1 MSAVT
6 ENNYISNGSQT
17 NYSFTFPYLK
27 TSDITVSLDGVETS
41 NFTFANAT
49 TIQLNNGAT
58 PPVATAPA
66 SGVKIRILRETTVDE
81 LTATFYAG
89 SAIKSE
95 DLNDNFTQNLFIT
108 QEVNQRYLPTTGG
121 TFTGPLNL
129 GSHKITNLG
138 DPVDAADAVN
148 KQTLDS
154 SIDTA
159 IDNDILAG
167 TDLSKTASGGQVTI
181 NHNVAGANTTI
192 NNSNGNVIQ
201 DISISAQGHV
211 TAAGSTDLDNRYY
224 TETELDAGQLDNRY
238 YTETELDAGQLD
250 NRYYTETELDAGQLD
265 SRYFTETEI
274 ANGAADTR
282 YYTETELDAGQLD
295 TRYYTETELDAGALD
310 PLYFRQDSSETI
322 SSGQTWSASD
332 NYVATTSAIDARIID
347 LVDEV
352 GGFDIVNDEQSFP
365 DTNPGGTTG
374 QAAVLSIKAATTN
387 LVPSGTTV
395 TINNGNL
402 ANNANITITGV
413 PSTIPS
419 GFGFLVEST
428 STLHTYTF
436 HRLIPKATEVTTV
449 ANNAAEIGR
458 LGTAAAVEDLSI
470 LGTTD
475 VVDDLAILGTADVV
489 ADLNTLGTADV
500 VADMNT
506 LAVPSV
512 VNNMD
517 TVATNVTNVNN
528 VGGSI
533 ANVNTVATNLTDVN
547 NFADTYQ
554 IATNDPSTRADG
566 SSLQEGDLYFNT
578 TADELKVYNGGTWQ
592 GGVTATG
599 NFAVTTG
606 NTFTGDNTYNDNAKL
621 KLGTDSDLEIF
632 HDTNDSIINDAGTGS
647 LKLQTGGN
655 TKLEITSNGATVTG
669 GVTATSFTGS
679 GANLTSLTAAN
690 LTGTIADA
698 RFPAVLPA
706 VSGANLTNLPVDLTN
721 LSASN
726 LTSGTIPD
734 ARFPAVL
741 PAISAAN
748 LTNLPSTGGLTG
760 AGNNELFIESDNVM
774 SSNFTTTT
782 NKNYLNLLP
791 LTINATLTVTDGSLI
806 QFVSA

>member
-6 ENNYISNGSQT
+6 ENNYTGNNST
-17 NYSFTFPYLK
+17 TTYSFTFPYLK
-27 TSDITVSLDGVETS
+27 TSDITVSLDGVATTA
-41 NFTFANAT
+41 FTLANAT
-49 TIQLNNGAT
+49 TIQFN
-58 PPVATAPA
+58 TAPTTGA
-66 SGVKIRILRETTVDE
+66 LIRIFRETTVDD

-95 DLNDNFTQNLFIT
+95 DLNDNFTQNLYVT
-108 QEVNQRYLPTTGG
+108 QEVNQRYVPTTGG
-121 TFTGPLNL
+121 TFTGNL
-129 GSHKITNLG
+129 DLGNNKVTNLG
-138 DPVDAADAVN
+138 NPVNGGDAVN
-148 KQTLDS
+148 KTTLDS

-159 IDNDILAG
+159 IESDILAG

-201 DISISAQGHV
+201 DITISAQGHV
-211 TAAGSTDLDNRYY
+211 TAAGSTDLDGRYY

-238 YTETELDAGQLD
+238 FTETELSGGQLD
-250 NRYYTETELDAGQLD
+250 SRYYTETELDAGQLD
-265 SRYFTETEI
+265 
-274 ANGAADTR
+274 N
-282 YYTETELDAGQLD
+282 
-295 TRYYTETELDAGALD
+295 RYYTETELDAGALD

-332 NYVATTSAIDARIID
+332 SYVATTSAIDARIID

-374 QAAVLSIKAATTN
+374 QSAVLSIKAASTN

-395 TINNGNL
+395 TITNGNL

-413 PSTIPS
+413 PSTIAQ

-436 HRLIPKATEVTTV
+436 HRLVPKATEVTTV
-449 ANNAAEIGR
+449 ASNA
-458 LGTAAAVEDLSI
+458 TA
-470 LGTTD
+470 
-475 VVDDLAILGTADVV
+475 
-489 ADLNTLGTADV
+489 
-500 VADMNT
+500 
-506 LAVPSV
+506 
-512 VNNMD
+512 
-517 TVATNVTNVNN
+517 
-528 VGGSI
+528 I
-533 ANVNTVATNLTDVN
+533 ANVGNNITAVTTANTNINDITTVANNTSNVTAVANNSSNINSAVSNASNINAAVSNATNINTVATNIGNVNTVGTNIASVNTTATNISDVN
-547 NFADTYQ
+547 NFTDKYQ
-554 IATNDPSTRADG
+554 IASSDPTTDG
-566 SSLQEGDLYFNT
+566 GGNALAEGDLYFNT
-578 TADELKVYNGGTWQ
+578 TSDELKVYNGGAWQ

-606 NTFTGDNTYNDNAKL
+606 NTFTSTNSHTDNVKSRY
-621 KLGTDSDLEIF
+621 GTGNDLEIF
-632 HDTNDSIINDAGTGS
+632 HDTSDSIINSSGTGS
-647 LKLQTGGN
+647 LKLQDQGN
-655 TKLEITSNGATVTG
+655 TKLEITSTGTTVTG

-690 LTGTIADA
+690 LTGA
-698 RFPAVLPA
+698 LPA
-706 VSGANLTNLPVDLTN
+706 ISGANLTNLPVDLTN
-721 LSASN
+721 LSATN

-748 LTNLPSTGGLTG
+748 LTNLPSSGGLTG
-760 AGNNELFIESDNVM
+760 GSTDELFLESDNVM
-774 SSNFTTTT
+774 SNNFTTGT

-791 LTINATLTVTDGSLI
+791 LTINATLTVTDGSFI

>member
-6 ENNYISNGSQT
+6 ENNYTGNNST
-17 NYSFTFPYLK
+17 TTYSFTFPYLK
-27 TSDITVSLDGVETS
+27 TSDIKASLDGV
-41 NFTFANAT
+41 AT
-49 TIQLNNGAT
+49 TAFTLPTAT
-58 PPVATAPA
+58 TLQFNTAPA
-66 SGVKIRILRETTVDE
+66 TGALIKIFRETTVDE

-95 DLNDNFTQNLFIT
+95 DLNENFTQNLYVT

-121 TFTGPLNL
+121 AFTGNIDL
-129 GSHKITNLG
+129 GNNRITTLG
-138 DPVDAADAVN
+138 NPTNPTDAVN

-159 IDNDILAG
+159 IESDVLAG

-181 NHNVAGANTTI
+181 NHDVAGANTTI
-192 NNSNGNVIQ
+192 NNSNGNVVQ
-201 DISISAQGHV
+201 DITISAQGHV
-211 TAAGSTDLDNRYY
+211 TSAGSVDLDGRYYTETELDAGQLDNRYY

-250 NRYYTETELDAGQLD
+250 NRYYTETELDAG
-265 SRYFTETEI
+265 
-274 ANGAADTR
+274 
-282 YYTETELDAGQLD
+282 
-295 TRYYTETELDAGALD
+295 ALD

-322 SSGQTWSASD
+322 ASGDTWSAGD
-332 NYVATTSAIDARIID
+332 THVATTAAIDARIID

-374 QAAVLSIKAATTN
+374 QAAVISVKAASQN
-387 LVPSGTTV
+387 LVPTGTTV
-395 TINNGNL
+395 TIPNGNL
-402 ANNANITITGV
+402 ANNASITINNV
-413 PSTIPS
+413 PSTIPT

-436 HRLIPKATEVTTV
+436 HRLVPKATEVTTV
-449 ANNAAEIGR
+449 ASKATEIGR

-470 LGTTD
+470 LGTAD

-512 VNNMD
+512 VNNID

-533 ANVNTVATNLTDVN
+533 TNVNTVANNLTDVN
-547 NFADTYQ
+547 NFADTYRV
-554 IATNDPSTRADG
+554 ASSDPSARADG

-578 TADELKVYNGGTWQ
+578 TSDQLKVYNGSTWQ

-599 NFAVTTG
+599 NLASLG
-606 NTFTGDNTYNDNAKL
+606 SNTFTGN
-621 KLGTDSDLEIF
+621 
-632 HDTNDSIINDAGTGS
+632 
-647 LKLQTGGN
+647 QT
-655 TKLEITSNGATVTG
+655 ISG
-669 GVTATSFTGS
+669 GVTATSFTG
-679 GANLTSLTAAN
+679 
-690 LTGTIADA
+690 D
-698 RFPAVLPA
+698 
-706 VSGANLTNLPVDLTN
+706 GANLTNLPVDLTQLN
-721 LSASN
+721 ATN

-734 ARFPAVL
+734 ARFPATLPAASGANLTSLPAANLTGTL
-741 PAISAAN
+741 PAISGAN

-760 AGNNELFIESDNVM
+760 GGTDELFIESDNVM
-774 SSNFTTTT
+774 STDFTTGT
-782 NKNYLNLLP
+782 NKNYINLLP
-791 LTINATLTVTDGSLI
+791 LAVNATLTVASGSVI
-806 QFVSA
+806 QFVSI

>member
-6 ENNYISNGSQT
+6 ENNYTGNNST
-17 NYSFTFPYLK
+17 TTYSFTFPYLK
-27 TSDITVSLDGVETS
+27 TSDIKASLDGV
-41 NFTFANAT
+41 AT
-49 TIQLNNGAT
+49 TAFTLPTAT
-58 PPVATAPA
+58 TLQFNTAPA
-66 SGVKIRILRETTVDE
+66 TGALIKIFRETTVDE

-95 DLNDNFTQNLFIT
+95 DLNENFTQNLYVT

-121 TFTGPLNL
+121 TFTGNIDL
-129 GSHKITNLG
+129 GNNRITTLG
-138 DPVDAADAVN
+138 NPTNPTDAVN

-154 SIDTA
+154 TIDTA
-159 IDNDILAG
+159 IESDVLAG

-181 NHNVAGANTTI
+181 NHDVAGADTTI
-192 NNSNGNVIQ
+192 NNSNGNVVQ
-201 DISISAQGHV
+201 DITISAQGHV
-211 TAAGSTDLDNRYY
+211 TSAGSVDLDGRYYTETELDAGQLDNRYY

-250 NRYYTETELDAGQLD
+250 NRYYTETELDAG
-265 SRYFTETEI
+265 
-274 ANGAADTR
+274 
-282 YYTETELDAGQLD
+282 
-295 TRYYTETELDAGALD
+295 ALD

-322 SSGQTWSASD
+322 SSGQTWSAGD
-332 NYVATTSAIDARIID
+332 THVATTAAIDARIID

-395 TINNGNL
+395 TITNGNL
-402 ANNANITITGV
+402 ANNANITINNV
-413 PSTIPS
+413 PSTIPT

-436 HRLIPKATEVTTV
+436 HRLVPKATEVTTV
-449 ANNAAEIGR
+449 ASKATEIGR

-489 ADLNTLGTADV
+489 ADMNTLGTADV

-512 VNNMD
+512 INNID

-554 IATNDPSTRADG
+554 IASSNPSTRADG

-578 TADELKVYNGGTWQ
+578 TSDELKVYNGGAWQ

-606 NTFTGDNTYNDNAKL
+606 NTFTGDNVYNDNAKL
-621 KLGTDSDLEIF
+621 KLGTDSDLETF

-655 TKLEITSNGATVTG
+655 TKLEITSTGATVTG
-669 GVTATSFTGS
+669 GVTATSFTG
-679 GANLTSLTAAN
+679 
-690 LTGTIADA
+690 D
-698 RFPAVLPA
+698 
-706 VSGANLTNLPVDLTN
+706 GANLTNLPVDLTN
-721 LSASN
+721 LNATN
-726 LTSGTIPD
+726 LTSGTVPD
-734 ARFPAVL
+734 ARFPATLPAASAANLTSIPAANLTGTL
-741 PAISAAN
+741 PAISGAN

-760 AGNNELFIESDNVM
+760 GSTDELFLESDNVM
-774 SSNFTTTT
+774 SNNFTTGT

-791 LTINATLTVTDGSLI
+791 LTINATLTVTDGSFI

>member
-6 ENNYISNGSQT
+6 ENNYQGNGVKT
-17 NYSFTFPYLK
+17 NYNFTFPYLK
-27 TSDITVSLDGVETS
+27 TSDVKASLDGVATT
-41 NFTFANAT
+41 NFTFVNAT
-49 TIQLNNGAT
+49 TIQFNNGAT

-66 SGVKIRILRETTVDE
+66 NGVLIKIFRETGVDN
-81 LTATFYAG
+81 LAATFYAG

-121 TFTGPLNL
+121 AFTGNL
-129 GSHKITNLG
+129 SLGNNRITDVGN
-138 DPVDAADAVN
+138 PVNANDAVN
-148 KQTLDS
+148 KATLDS
-154 SIDTA
+154 TIETDV
-159 IDNDILAG
+159 LAG

-181 NHNVAGANTTI
+181 NHDVAGANSTI

-201 DISISAQGHV
+201 DLTISAQGHV
-211 TAAGSTDLDNRYY
+211 TSAGSVDLD
-224 TETELDAGQLDNRY
+224 G
-238 YTETELDAGQLD
+238 
-250 NRYYTETELDAGQLD
+250 
-265 SRYFTETEI
+265 
-274 ANGAADTR
+274 
-282 YYTETELDAGQLD
+282 
-295 TRYYTETELDAGALD
+295 RYYTETELDAGALD
-310 PLYFRQDSSETI
+310 SLYFRQDSSETI
-322 SSGQTWSASD
+322 TSGVAWSAGD
-332 NYVATTSAIDARIID
+332 THVATTAAIDARIID

-374 QAAVLSIKAATTN
+374 QAAVISVKAASQN
-387 LVPSGTTV
+387 LVPTGTTV
-395 TINNGNL
+395 TIPNGNL
-402 ANNANITITGV
+402 ANNASITINNV
-413 PSTIPS
+413 PSTIPT

-428 STLHTYTF
+428 TTLHTYTF
-436 HRLIPKATEVTTV
+436 HRLVPKATEVTTV
-449 ANNAAEIGR
+449 ASKATEIGR

-512 VNNMD
+512 VNNID
-517 TVATNVTNVNN
+517 TVATNVTNVNT
-528 VGGSI
+528 VGGAI

-554 IATNDPSTRADG
+554 IASSNPSTRADG

-578 TADELKVYNGGTWQ
+578 TSDELKVYNGSTWQ

-606 NTFTGDNTYNDNAKL
+606 NTFTGDNDYNDNVKARF
-621 KLGTDSDLEIF
+621 GTSNDLEIF
-632 HDTNDSIINDAGTGS
+632 HDSNDSIINDAGTGN

-669 GVTATSFTGS
+669 GVTATSFTG
-679 GANLTSLTAAN
+679 
-690 LTGTIADA
+690 D
-698 RFPAVLPA
+698 
-706 VSGANLTNLPVDLTN
+706 GANLTNLPVDLTQLN
-721 LSASN
+721 ATN

-734 ARFPAVL
+734 ARFPATLPAASGANLTSLPAANLTGTL
-741 PAISAAN
+741 PAISGAN

-760 AGNNELFIESDNVM
+760 GGTDELFIESDNVM
-774 SSNFTTTT
+774 STDFTTGT
-782 NKNYLNLLP
+782 NKNYINLLP
-791 LTINATLTVTDGSLI
+791 LAVNATLTVASGSVI
-806 QFVSA
+806 QFVSI